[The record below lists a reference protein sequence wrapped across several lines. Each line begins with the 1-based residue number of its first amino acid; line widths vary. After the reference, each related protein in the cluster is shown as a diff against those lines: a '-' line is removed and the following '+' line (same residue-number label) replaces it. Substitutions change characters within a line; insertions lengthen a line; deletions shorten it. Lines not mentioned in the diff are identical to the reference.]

1 MLAVRVERRSAEH
14 MRRILK
20 NDDLLDR
27 SRRIIKKE
35 KFVEFPVTSGK
46 IRTIDID
53 FTIVEQTSPEYRHPS
68 LSFEEVKKTLGERLR
83 IDPESLRGG
92 WEKIGDILIIE
103 LSDELREKKHAIG
116 EELLKLFPK
125 SKSVVNRKA
134 IEGTHRK
141 PLVEVIAG
149 SGTETIHKENYCK
162 FKIDVARVMFSAG
175 NVNERQR
182 MAAISNNTETVLDMF
197 SGIGQ
202 FCIPLAKHS
211 RPRKVYSIE
220 KSPVTFE
227 FLKENVRLN
236 RLGNV
241 EPILGD
247 CREVK
252 TPECDRIIMGY
263 FFDPERFLPRAI
275 ESLASNG
282 TIHFHDIVMKKDI
295 PQRKEEIKKDLKKLG
310 RDTELS
316 HRIVKSYAPSRW
328 HVVFDIDT
336 QPK

>member
-1 MLAVRVERRSAEH
+1 MLALRVAQENAEH
-14 MRRILK
+14 VRRILK

-27 SRRIIKKE
+27 SRRITKKE
-35 KFVEFPVTSGK
+35 KFVEFPVTSGN

-53 FTIVEQTSPEYRHPS
+53 FTIVEQTSPEYRRPS
-68 LSFEEVKKTLGERLR
+68 LSFEEVKKTLGDRLD
-83 IDPESLRGG
+83 IDTESLRGG
-92 WEKIGDILIIE
+92 WEKIGDILIVE
-103 LSDELREKKHAIG
+103 LPAALEGKKLEIG
-116 EELLKLFPK
+116 KELLKLFPK
-125 SKSVVNRKA
+125 SKSVVNRRA
-134 IEGTHRK
+134 IEGTHRE
-141 PLVEVIAG
+141 PEIEVIAG
-149 SGTETIHKENYCK
+149 GETETIHKENYCI
-162 FKIDVARVMFSAG
+162 FKIDVSKVMFSAG
-175 NVNERQR
+175 NVSERQR

-202 FCIPLAKHS
+202 FSIPLAKHS
-211 RPRKVYSIE
+211 RPRKVYAIE

-263 FFDPERFLPRAI
+263 FFEPEKYLPRAI

-295 PQRKEEIKKDLKKLG
+295 PKRTEELKKKIEKFG
-310 RDTELS
+310 RDAEIT
-316 HRIVKSYAPSRW
+316 HRIIKSYAPSRW
-328 HVVFDIDT
+328 HVVFDLEV
-336 QPK
+336 K